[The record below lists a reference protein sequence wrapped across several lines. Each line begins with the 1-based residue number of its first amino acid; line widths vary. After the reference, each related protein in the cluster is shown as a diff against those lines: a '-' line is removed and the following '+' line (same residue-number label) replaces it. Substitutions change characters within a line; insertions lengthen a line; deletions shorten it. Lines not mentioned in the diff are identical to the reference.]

1 MTALQWDQIGE
12 RLYETGTDRGVLYP
26 ANPASP
32 GTYGEGVAWNGLT
45 AVTESPSGAEESAQY
60 ADNIKYLA
68 LRSEEEWA
76 GTIEA
81 FTYPPEFEECDGSR
95 TIAQGVTIGQQARR
109 AFCLSYRSLI
119 GNDTD
124 YNEHGYKLHLIYGL
138 TAAPSERSRQTVND
152 SPEAMGFSWSVNA
165 TKINVPG
172 FKPTASLEIDSTKA
186 NAELLASLEAILYG
200 TNGSGGSAGTAPRMP
215 LPAEVM
221 TLMTGTF
228 VLTSDTK
235 FQAGTVY
242 YLRNG
247 SGTSA
252 DPYYYTVAAVTPGN
266 DVTANTYYVL
276 S

>member
-1 MTALQWDQIGE
+1 MTALVWDQIGQ
-12 RLYETGTDRGVLYP
+12 RLYETGTDRGVVYP

-32 GTYGEGVAWNGLT
+32 GAYNKGVAWNGLT

-81 FTYPPEFEECDGSR
+81 FTYPEEFEPCDGSR
-95 TIAQGVTIGQQARR
+95 TIAQGVTVGQQTRR

-119 GNDTD
+119 GNDTEYTD
-124 YNEHGYKLHLIYGL
+124 HGYKLHLIYGL

-165 TKINVPG
+165 TKIAVPG
-172 FKPTASLEIDSTKA
+172 FKPTASIEIDSTKA

-200 TNGSGGSAGTAPRMP
+200 TENTEPRMP

-228 VLTSDTK
+228 VLTEDTK
-235 FQAGTVY
+235 FQADTVY
-242 YLRNG
+242 YTRNG
-247 SGTSA
+247 SGTEA

-266 DVTANTYYVL
+266 DVPANTYYVL